1 MSNQFKSELYSILR
15 KHDVNIDE
23 CYDFLDE
30 MFYETYNGTK
40 TCGNSEHKCGCTNH
54 TTLGNSEFIPEDPDI
69 INNNPNCNF

>member
-23 CYDFLDE
+23 CYDILDE

-40 TCGNSEHKCGCTNH
+40 TCGNSEH
-54 TTLGNSEFIPEDPDI
+54 TTLGNSESVSEDPDV